1 MNGASNKLGCATQPT
16 TTAERRASMTSSGDT
31 PEKSSSTNSLRR
43 MSSADAG
50 EKGDYRRIQNDM
62 QIMTFKVRALEE
74 KVEKIVKEAGIN
86 LQNGPTGRGVAF
98 TARLKEHVTVR
109 SLEKIIFDEVITNI
123 GKAYNPD
130 TGIFKVPFT
139 GRYLFSLTV
148 RAQYQKQVC
157 AEIVSEPHVIGQLA
171 AGDSEIERASASV
184 TVVASLH
191 AGDDVYVRETKPW
204 TGSFFG
210 EGYTSFTG
218 ILLQ

>member
-1 MNGASNKLGCATQPT
+1 MDENSSRDDFVAPTVPSN
-16 TTAERRASMTSSGDT
+16 RRTSLSSSGGT
-31 PEKSSSTNSLRR
+31 PLSSTSTMSARRLSSS
-43 MSSADAG
+43 DAG
-50 EKGDYRRIQNDM
+50 EKSDYRRLQNEM

-109 SLEKIIFDEVITNI
+109 SLETIKFDDVLTNI
-123 GKAYNPD
+123 GKSYFPS
-130 TGIFKVPFT
+130 TGVFKVPYS

-157 AEIVSEPHVIGQLA
+157 AEIIAEPHVIGQLA
-171 AGDSEIERASASV
+171 AGDSEIERASASI
-184 TVVASLH
+184 TVVVSLQ
-191 AGDDVYVRETKPW
+191 AGDEIYVRESKPW
-204 TGSFFG
+204 TGNLFG